1 MTNLK
6 EFDCIKFDEKYIDG
20 VARKKATNLISN
32 NIEKIVSPLNQ
43 SCVHLLTVYETK

>member
-1 MTNLK
+1 MTIEKCSTVLNLTRNISTAWR
-6 EFDCIKFDEKYIDG
+6 E
-20 VARKKATNLISN
+20 KKATNLISN